1 MTRAVEISAQAH
13 SNTSGSQGDIRR
25 MVLDFISTQPEPVT
39 AQEVAA
45 ALANK
50 LATASAHNLPTRV
63 YELERGGALEKVGTR
78 RCRISGQVAAV
89 YRATGRPYQPRK
101 NTTPNTRAQGHADAI
116 AWAEELRSLRPD
128 WTEPLTVLIEQLSRL
143 GEAS

>member
-1 MTRAVEISAQAH
+1 VTAAEISAQAH
-13 SNTSGSQGDIRR
+13 SNTSGSQSDIRS
-25 MVLDFISTQPEPVT
+25 MVLAFVASQPEPVT

-45 ALANK
+45 ALTNK
-50 LATASAHNLPTRV
+50 LAPASLHNAPTRL
-63 YELERGGALEKVGTR
+63 YELCKGDALEKVGTR
-78 RCRISGQVAAV
+78 RCRISGQVASV
-89 YRATGRPYQPRK
+89 YRATGRPYTPRK
-101 NTTPNTRAQGHADAI
+101 NTTPNTRAQGHSDAI